1 MRASFMDNLIRIMRE
16 KGGDALNG
24 SVFEPMLSKENADQ
38 MSEVLTSW
46 TVKTEVTNVFQKMI
60 ISGNETM
67 LGDH

>member
-1 MRASFMDNLIRIMRE
+1 MDNLIGIMRE

-24 SVFEPMLSKENADQ
+24 SVFEPMLSKENAE

-60 ISGNETM
+60 NNVRQ
-67 LGDH
+67 